1 MVGLTERKPGLLARP
16 KFLWPSLGRPV
27 FLSETDRAFT
37 ALIGIPPPGLDEA
50 SLRSGYA
57 LEAVDPPGLSI
68 APRVVHVTRTAGLP
82 RDLPLRRAFR
92 ASDRIAFYEV
102 RLEAPPECGAA
113 AAGRRF
119 LLFDLVHPRLEPGRH
134 SVAWLCHRWERFVFA
149 FVADTH
155 LAEEWDGL
163 EADAGRLGASQDRPG
178 REIPDRMGRIF
189 SRRAFEDNFINPN
202 RRWREFVKEAN
213 ARARR
218 GDLDFVVL
226 GGDLVDYQLPRNFGF
241 FEDMVAGLAP
251 GSVALEAPLITV
263 PGNHDYRRHPYRLQV
278 YPLDRCGLHDL
289 LRDHLFRRVRGKRR
303 ARLGLADAR
312 AVLAGDGGRHP
323 LAGYLVNIAPKLDGV
338 LTLGNAEVILIDTGR
353 DAFREL
359 FRVRPRRWGN
369 LIRSVANSWLFP
381 SSVGLT
387 DAQAGWLS
395 RQVGTESTASRI
407 LVFHAGLTGGPSARR
422 RTGPEAGGPEVI
434 ARLPERKR
442 SGDPLKTRVR
452 LEKALARAGPG
463 GLLQNHLSLLRA
475 GASEGQAV
483 LGLSGHFHRR
493 ILLRLEKST
502 GELSRDVFPPAELTA
517 SSFERSAIF
526 LGAAALGHGN
536 PRSQPPGRPGFCRV
550 EVAGSLIVSVRG
562 ETPSDPPPLFLRAD
576 SLDPQNGE
584 ARLSISVEPLEAW
597 TRPGAAA
604 VDITFVVFTR
614 PRNGVPGRFPYA
626 AEAEPPD
633 GVRPDEPRW
642 IERAERLEFFGDPR
656 PAYIQTFRC
665 GPEPEWRFRFVP
677 LTRPI
682 GRTDVVVIAEL
693 FAGGGAGA
701 LEKILWHPLSIRI
714 RG

>member
-1 MVGLTERKPGLLARP
+1 MVGLTQRKPGLLAGP
-16 KFLWPSLGRPV
+16 KFLWPSLGRPAL
-27 FLSETDRAFT
+27 LSEKDRAFT
-37 ALIGIPPPGLDEA
+37 ALIGIPAPGPDEA

-57 LEAVDPPGLSI
+57 LEAVNRPGLSI
-68 APRVVHVTRTAGLP
+68 VPRVVRVTRTVDLP
-82 RDLPLRRAFR
+82 RDSPLRRAFR
-92 ASDRIAFYEV
+92 SSDRIAFYEV

-134 SVAWLCHRWERFVFA
+134 SLAWIGHGWERFVFA

-163 EADAGRLGASQDRPG
+163 EADAGRLGASQDRLG
-178 REIPDRMGRIF
+178 GEIPDRMGRIF

-241 FEDMVAGLAP
+241 FEDMVAGLVP
-251 GSVALEAPLITV
+251 GSVALETPLITV

-289 LRDHLFRRVRGKRR
+289 LRDHLFRRVRGKAR

-323 LAGYLVNIAPKLDGV
+323 LAGYLVNIESKLDEV

-359 FRVRPRRWGN
+359 FRVGPRRWGN
-369 LIRSVANSWLFP
+369 FFRSVAYSWLFP

-395 RQVGTESTASRI
+395 RRVGKEGPASRI
-407 LVFHAGLTGGPSARR
+407 IVFHAGLTGGPPGRR
-422 RTGPEAGGPEVI
+422 RTGREAERSDVI

-442 SGDPLKTRVR
+442 PEDPLKTRVR
-452 LEKALARAGPG
+452 LEKDLARAGQG
-463 GLLQNHLSLLRA
+463 GLFQNHLSILRA
-475 GASEGQAV
+475 GASEGRAV

-493 ILLRLEKST
+493 ILLRLDKST
-502 GELSRDVFPPAELTA
+502 GELSRDVVPPTELTS

-526 LGAAALGHGN
+526 VGGAALGHGD
-536 PRSQPPGRPGFCRV
+536 PRSHPPGRPGFCRV
-550 EVAGSLIVSVRG
+550 EVAGNLIVSVRG
-562 ETPSDPPPLFLRAD
+562 ETPSDPPPLFLRAESFD
-576 SLDPQNGE
+576 HENGQGG
-584 ARLSISVEPLEAW
+584 LSVSVEPREAW
-597 TRPGAAA
+597 APPGGAA
-604 VDITFVVFTR
+604 VDITFMFFAR

-626 AEAEPPD
+626 AEAEQPG

-665 GPEPEWRFRFVP
+665 GPGPEWRFRFVP
-677 LTRPI
+677 LKRPA

-693 FAGGGAGA
+693 FAGGGTGA
-701 LEKILWHPLSIRI
+701 PDKILWHPLSIRV
-714 RG
+714 RS